1 MSILHRSR
9 LAALALSLGAASTLT
24 VTLPERAAVAQSRP
38 MIERVVPSS
47 GPPGTRVRIE
57 GRGFRRGYRVLF
69 NERPVTPTEFL
80 SERITV
86 VVPEGAQTGRWVLS
100 DGSDEVETELFRV
113 TAPSPAPVIRALEP
127 STVSPGAELTIRGEN
142 FAPRPTDNAVRV
154 NDRPM
159 VVRSGDGN
167 SLRVIVPDGATA
179 GPVFVR
185 VGRSEARS
193 PVELG
198 IGQRLVIREFT
209 PRAAVPGGRITV
221 RGTGFAT
228 TAAQNRLALN
238 GRPLRVLRATESEI
252 EAELPLQAQT
262 GTLTLEVPGAGRYE
276 SALRLFVGA
285 APVIRALAPASG
297 PPGTRVTIRGEHF
310 GSDVSRVRV
319 TFGGRP
325 AAVATA
331 APVELVAT
339 VPEGASSGRVA
350 VTVNGIGP
358 VESGSDFTV
367 PTPVTVASFEPR
379 AGDAGERVTIRGG
392 GFSTT
397 TDQDEVTLNGT
408 RLRVVS
414 ATAEE
419 IVCEIPEGARSGN
432 LVVRVAGGPRV
443 MAREPFRVTQRP
455 RVTAVEPDRGVPGS
469 EVTLRGAN
477 FPADR
482 ALASV
487 RLNGVEVP
495 IVRYARDAVV
505 VRVPANAQTGRFQVI
520 GRLQGTGVAPAEFF
534 VLQPVTLRE
543 VDPPGGPVGS
553 TVTLRGTGF
562 EPDASRLTLRLGQR
576 LVRPSRAS
584 TTEVEFVVPRG
595 ARDGAITLEA
605 DGRQTV
611 TSPQPFRVTLAPVV
625 TSVAP
630 ARAAPGAR
638 VTIRGR
644 NFGRDAAAVGVFING
659 VTCPA
664 ASVTPT
670 AIVCELPPSATTGPL
685 VVRVALG
692 GEARAAAP
700 FRVQR

>member
-1 MSILHRSR
+1 MSILHRFR
-9 LAALALSLGAASTLT
+9 LAALLSVGAATALTLT
-24 VTLPERAAVAQSRP
+24 APSVATAQSRP
-38 MIERVVPSS
+38 MVERVVPSS

-57 GRGFRRGYRVLF
+57 GRGFRRSYRVLF

-86 VVPEGAQTGRWVLS
+86 VVPDNATTGRWVLS
-100 DGSDEVETELFRV
+100 DGSDEVETEVFRV

-159 VVRSGDGN
+159 VVRSGDGT
-167 SLRVIVPDGATA
+167 SLRVIVPDGATT

-185 VGRSEARS
+185 VGGSEARS

-198 IGQRLVIREFT
+198 VGSRLVIREFT
-209 PRAAVPGGRITV
+209 PRAVVPGGRVTI

-228 TAAQNRLALN
+228 TPTQNRLALN
-238 GRPLRVLRATESEI
+238 GRALRVLRATETEM
-252 EAELPLQAQT
+252 EAQLPLQAET
-262 GTLTLEVPGAGRYE
+262 GTLTLEVPGGGRYE
-276 SALRLFVGA
+276 SPLRLFVGA
-285 APVIRALAPASG
+285 APVIRALTPAMG

-310 GSDVSRVRV
+310 GSDVSRVEV

-339 VPEGASSGRVA
+339 VPEGAASGRVA

-358 VESGSDFTV
+358 IESTTDFTV
-367 PTPVTVASFEPR
+367 PAPVTVTGFEPR
-379 AGDAGERVTIRGG
+379 AGDAGENVTIRGT

-414 ATAEE
+414 ATADA
-419 IVCEIPEGARSGN
+419 IVAEIPQGARSGN

-443 MAREPFRVTQRP
+443 IAREPFRVTARP
-455 RVTAVEPDRGVPGS
+455 RVTAVEPERGVPGS

-477 FPADR
+477 FPPDR

-505 VRVPANAQTGRFQVI
+505 VRVPENAQTGRFQVI
-520 GRLQGTGVAPAEFF
+520 GRLQGTGVAPTEFF

-543 VDPPGGPVGS
+543 VDLPRGPVGS

-562 EPDASRLTLRLGQR
+562 EPDVPASRCASVPASCALAREHHRGG
-576 LVRPSRAS
+576 VRGPARRARRGDH
-584 TTEVEFVVPRG
+584 PRG
-595 ARDGAITLEA
+595 RGAA
-605 DGRQTV
+605 VGDV
-611 TSPQPFRVTLAPVV
+611 PQPFRVTLAPVV
-625 TSVAP
+625 TAVTP
-630 ARAAPGAR
+630 ATAAPGAR

-644 NFGRDAAAVGVFING
+644 NFGRDAAAVGVMING

-685 VVRVALG
+685 VVRVAFG

-700 FRVQR
+700 FRVSR